1 MSETRQLLP
10 TGRFS
15 NILLATECSEFS
27 RSAEELA
34 ASLAMLFSGQ
44 VTALHMLF
52 SNPEYE
58 AIAPE
63 QSKKQE
69 IAALQATNRV
79 KQWMVDQGVPCEV
92 EIRRGVHPH
101 QEIIDA
107 AVEFDSDLVVMG
119 RRGRRGLA
127 RWMVGDATARVVAQ
141 APCKVLVVPRGSMMW
156 RSSILLTTDGS
167 RYSERAGVVATIL
180 AAKSKLPLR
189 VVSVVENKGNAS
201 RMKLATEAVARVLEH
216 ARGMGVEVSG
226 EVLEGHP
233 PVDVIAREV
242 SQCGA
247 DLVVG
252 GSHGRTGIERVFL
265 GSVME
270 RLIGRVSCPVLAIK
284 GG

>member
-1 MSETRQLLP
+1 MSETRPLLP
-10 TGRFS
+10 TGRFA

-27 RSAEELA
+27 RSAEELSA
-34 ASLAMLFSGQ
+34 ALARLFSGR
-44 VTALHMLF
+44 VTAMHMLF

-58 AIAPE
+58 TLAPE
-63 QSKKQE
+63 QLQKQE
-69 IAALQATNRV
+69 ISALQATNRV
-79 KQWMVDQGVPCEV
+79 KQWMEDQGVVCAV
-92 EIRRGVHPH
+92 DIRRGVHPH

-107 AVEFDSDLVVMG
+107 AVDSDADLVVMG

-141 APCKVLVVPRGSMMW
+141 APCKVLVVPRGSVMW
-156 RSSILLTTDGS
+156 RTAILLTTDGS

-180 AAKSKLPLR
+180 AARSNLLLR
-189 VVSVVENKGNAS
+189 VISVVENKGNVA
-201 RMKLATEAVARVLEH
+201 RLKLATEAVERVVEH
-216 ARGMGVEVSG
+216 ARAAGVEVSG
-226 EVLEGHP
+226 EVVEGHP
-233 PVDVIAREV
+233 PVDVIAREAQ
-242 SQCGA
+242 QCGA